1 MVALNL
7 LNFIRLTLYKVLKL
21 NEYLDYQSKE
31 FLDLISMNVVKIRK
45 SKGFSQLRL
54 AVEMGYSSASYI
66 GRMEIR
72 KNGEH
77 FNLIQLFKIAKIL
90 NVSIKDIFEGT
101 DEIIK
106 TKNTNY

>member
-1 MVALNL
+1 
-7 LNFIRLTLYKVLKL
+7 
-21 NEYLDYQSKE
+21 
-31 FLDLISMNVVKIRK
+31 MNVVIIRK

-54 AVEMGYSSASYI
+54 AVEKWYYSASYI
-66 GRMEIR
+66 GRIKIK

-90 NVSIKDIFEGT
+90 DVSIKDIFEGT

-106 TKNTNY
+106 TKDTTY

>member
-31 FLDLISMNVVKIRK
+31 FLDLISLNVVKIRK

-66 GRMEIR
+66 GRM
-72 KNGEH
+72 
-77 FNLIQLFKIAKIL
+77 
-90 NVSIKDIFEGT
+90 
-101 DEIIK
+101 
-106 TKNTNY
+106 

>member
-1 MVALNL
+1 M
-7 LNFIRLTLYKVLKL
+7 

-77 FNLIQLFKIAKIL
+77 FNLIHLFKIAKIL
-90 NVSIKDIFEGT
+90 DVCIEDLFEGT
-101 DEIIK
+101 NEIIK
-106 TKNTNY
+106 NKDCL